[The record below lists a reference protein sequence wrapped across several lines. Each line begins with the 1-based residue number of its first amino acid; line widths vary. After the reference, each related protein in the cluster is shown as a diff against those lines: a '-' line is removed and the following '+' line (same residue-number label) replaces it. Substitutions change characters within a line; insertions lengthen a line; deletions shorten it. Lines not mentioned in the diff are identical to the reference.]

1 MNKMLELKTKLIVF
15 VEKNEI
21 FVKGIAKL
29 ILMLCA
35 FILVYLEL
43 GFYQRAHF
51 IAVPVALA
59 VICAFV
65 PMGLGTVMFAAYLL
79 LNLYG
84 LGLEV
89 CAVAAVLLLL
99 CFTLYFRF
107 APGKSHLLVL
117 TPICWML
124 RVPYFLPVT
133 EGLVR
138 GAGSVVP
145 VLMGTI
151 MFYFLHG
158 LRANTA
164 LFTAATKAEPMNKVN
179 AALDLI
185 LGNKE
190 LWLVVG
196 TFLLTTL
203 VVTAIR
209 RRSIRNAWRVAI
221 YTGMTLQT
229 VTLLIGKLVFGNM
242 TGIVG
247 MIIGSVVALGIN
259 IAVEFFL
266 FQLDYSRVERVQFE
280 DDFYYYYVK
289 AVPKVMVRAQEK
301 KVTTFRSEEV
311 NLDVDKTKE
320 KIAKELEIDPNLL
333 K

>member
-1 MNKMLELKTKLIVF
+1 MNKMLERKTKLVVF
-15 VEKNEI
+15 VEKNE
-21 FVKGIAKL
+21 FLVKGLAKL
-29 ILMLCA
+29 VLMLTACL
-35 FILVYLEL
+35 LVHFEL
-43 GFYQRAHF
+43 GFFQRVHV
-51 IAVPVALA
+51 IAIPIALA
-59 VICAFV
+59 VIGAFV
-65 PMGLGTVMFAAYLL
+65 PMGLGTLMLAAYLL
-79 LNLYG
+79 INLYG
-84 LGLEV
+84 LGVEV
-89 CAVAAVLLLL
+89 CVVALVLLLL

-107 APGKSHLLVL
+107 APGRSHLLIL
-117 TPICWML
+117 TPVCWML
-124 RVPYFLPVT
+124 RIPYFLPVT

-145 VLMGTI
+145 VMMGTV
-151 MFYFLHG
+151 MYYYLRG

-164 LFTAATKAEPMNKVN
+164 LFTTGTGTEAMGKVN
-179 AALDLI
+179 AALNLI
-185 LGNKE
+185 MGNKE
-190 LWLVVG
+190 LWLVIG
-196 TFLLTTL
+196 TFLLTAL
-203 VVTAIR
+203 VVSAIR

-221 YTGMTLQT
+221 YTGVTIQT
-229 VTLLIGKLVFGNM
+229 ICLLFGKLILGNM

-247 MIIGSVVALGIN
+247 VMIGSLIGLGVD

-301 KVTTFRSEEV
+301 KVTTFGAESTEEE
-311 NLDVDKTKE
+311 LEATKE